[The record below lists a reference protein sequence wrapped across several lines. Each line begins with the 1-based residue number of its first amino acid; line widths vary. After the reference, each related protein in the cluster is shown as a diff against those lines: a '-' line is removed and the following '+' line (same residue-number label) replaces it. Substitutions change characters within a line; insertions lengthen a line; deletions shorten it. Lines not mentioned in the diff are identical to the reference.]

1 MHAPTLPNRRFL
13 LAFAFCSAVASRRLA
28 AQEPLALRIT
38 SSEAEGELKGAV
50 EATTPH
56 PFETVAAALGSPQAW
71 CDILMLHLN
80 NKSCALRQDADGP
93 RIALAIARKHDQSVE
108 QAHVL
113 ELRWRSAQASAQ
125 RLVVRLDAK
134 SGPLGSSD
142 YAVVLTVS
150 PLSATH
156 TRIGFSYA
164 CRFGTPARLL
174 LQSYL
179 ATLGRDKVGFT
190 VQEEGQG
197 ARLVGGLRGIVER
210 TAMRYYLAIDAWLQT
225 LPLPPERRALARLER
240 WFDATERHPRQL
252 HEVDRATYLQAKR
265 RELGLPG

>member
-1 MHAPTLPNRRFL
+1 MHTLKLPNRRCL
-13 LAFAFCSAVASRRLA
+13 LAWALWSALAARPLA
-28 AQEPLALRIT
+28 AQEPPALRIS

-56 PFETVAAALGSPQAW
+56 AFEAVAAALGSPQAW
-71 CDILMLHLN
+71 CGILMLHLN
-80 NKSCALRQDADGP
+80 NKSCELRQDADGP
-93 RIALAIARKHDQSVE
+93 RIALTIARKHDQSAE

-113 ELRWRSAQASAQ
+113 ELRWRSAQATAQ

-142 YAVVLTVS
+142 YAVVLTAT

-156 TRIGFSYA
+156 TRLGFSYA
-164 CRFGTPARLL
+164 CRFGATARLL
-174 LQSYL
+174 LQTYL

-190 VQEEGQG
+190 VLQEGDG
-197 ARLVGGLRGIVER
+197 SRLVGGLRGIVER

-225 LPLPPERRALARLER
+225 LPLPPQQRAVARLER

-265 RELGLPG
+265 RELGLPE